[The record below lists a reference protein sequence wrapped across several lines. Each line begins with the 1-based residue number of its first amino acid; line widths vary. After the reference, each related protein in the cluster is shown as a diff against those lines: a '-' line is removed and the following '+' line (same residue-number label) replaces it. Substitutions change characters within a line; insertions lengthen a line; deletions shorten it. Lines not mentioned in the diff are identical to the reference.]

1 MPDIHIQR
9 NHDLGLQQA
18 RKIAQAWADQATEKF
33 DMECRYTVG
42 DTLDTLSFSRAGVS
56 GQLVVDA
63 AQFDM
68 TAQLGF
74 LFGAFKDRIEQEIG
88 HQLDALLSPQTDPN
102 SHNPTTTA

>member
-18 RKIAQAWADQATEKF
+18 RKIAQAWAEQATEKF
-33 DMECRYTVG
+33 DMECHYAEG
-42 DTLDTLSFSRAGVS
+42 DTLDTLNFSRAGVS
-56 GQLVVDA
+56 GQLLVDA
-63 AQFDM
+63 RQFDM

-88 HQLDALLSPQTDPN
+88 HQLDALLSPQTGAN
-102 SHNPTTTA
+102 TPTTTA